1 MKRLLIIILFIVILI
16 NNVSATTFH
25 GSIYDLSLNKINGV
39 IIEVNSEP
47 VQRLISNDGSY
58 SFDLERGEYIIT
70 AKKLPNEKI
79 AEEKISISSA
89 GDFNIDL
96 FADIDLPEEELLRE
110 INEDFTGELSFES
123 ISYFKIILWL
133 LIISIILFLIM
144 DYKKKNS
151 NDMSDD
157 LSVKVI
163 DIIKSEGERISQKD
177 LRKHF
182 PLSEAKISLVIS
194 ELESKNKIEKIKR
207 GRGNILILKK

>member
-16 NNVSATTFH
+16 NNVSATTVH

-110 INEDFTGELSFES
+110 INEDFTGELSFEG

>member
-16 NNVSATTFH
+16 NNVSATTVH